1 VNAHDLDIRP
11 LTPETWP
18 GLAALFEEGGD
29 AKWCWCAFW
38 RVRGLD
44 WTNSTPEA
52 NRDLLRGLAERG
64 GQPPGLVA
72 LRDGRAVGWVS
83 LGPREDYERLE
94 HSRVLA
100 RLDERPVWSIVC
112 FVVSRKARGH
122 GVGTALLEA
131 AVDYA
136 EAHGATLLEAYPAD
150 PGEGR
155 LPAASAYGG
164 TVGMFE
170 RAGFTVAAT
179 RQAPGATRP
188 RRIVRRELRER
199 EAAPEHEGSID

>member
-1 VNAHDLDIRP
+1 MHGER
-11 LTPETWP
+11 
-18 GLAALFEEGGD
+18 AL
-29 AKWCWCAFW
+29 
-38 RVRGLD
+38 
-44 WTNSTPEA
+44 
-52 NRDLLRGLAERG
+52 
-64 GQPPGLVA
+64 
-72 LRDGRAVGWVS
+72 GWVS
-83 LGPREDYERLE
+83 VGPREDYERLE

-112 FVVSRKARGH
+112 FVVSRRERGR
-122 GVGTALLEA
+122 GVGRALLEA
-131 AVDYA
+131 AIDYA

-170 RAGFTVAAT
+170 RAGFAVAAT

-188 RRIVRRELRER
+188 RRIVRRELRQPD
-199 EAAPEHEGSID
+199 AGPEDPRPSG